1 MERTAPMIDY
11 EAIRVM
17 IVDDH
22 TMVRKGLAA
31 MLKAKPDLKMVAE
44 ASDGQEAL
52 KLCGDV
58 RPDVILMD
66 LVMPRMDGPAAIR
79 ALQRQ
84 WPDIRIVALTSF
96 KEKDLVQQALQ
107 AGAISYL
114 LKNVSI
120 DDLAQAIRAACAG
133 QSTLAPEATQAL
145 IQVAGQGPQPGH
157 DLTPREREVLEL
169 MAEGLTNPEIS
180 ERLMVSLSTAR
191 AHVSSVLS
199 KLAVSNRAEAVARA
213 FRLKLVT

>member
-1 MERTAPMIDY
+1 
-11 EAIRVM
+11 M

-31 MLKAKPDLKMVAE
+31 MLKVKPDLKLVGE
-44 ASDGQEAL
+44 ASNGREAL
-52 KLCGDV
+52 QVCEAV

-66 LVMPRMDGPAAIR
+66 LVMPRMDGTTAIR
-79 ALQRQ
+79 AVRRQ
-84 WPDIRIVALTSF
+84 WPGVRVIVLTSF

-120 DDLAQAIRAACAG
+120 DDLAQAIRAALLG

-145 IQVAGQGPQPGH
+145 IEAANQGPRPGH

-169 MAEGLTNPEIS
+169 MVEGLTNPEIAM
-180 ERLMVSLSTAR
+180 RLMISASTAR

-199 KLAVSNRAEAVARA
+199 KLCVSNRAEAVARA
-213 FRLKLVT
+213 FRLKLVS